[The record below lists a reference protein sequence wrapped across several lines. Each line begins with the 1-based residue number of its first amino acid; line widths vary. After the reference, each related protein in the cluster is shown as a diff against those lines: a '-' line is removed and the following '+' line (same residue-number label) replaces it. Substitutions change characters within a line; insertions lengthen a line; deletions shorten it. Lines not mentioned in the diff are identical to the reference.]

1 MDTTSKTLSR
11 TEPTIS
17 YPFVAA
23 LCEAID
29 GHENVVER
37 GLRKFG
43 LNDIEEESGR
53 VSLRRYI
60 GLFEWL
66 AEALNRPYLG
76 LELSMHAGPETLG
89 AIGYMFLGAQNLEIA
104 VNNLGHYLLA
114 VQDSSQLYLDVDREY
129 ACVHYEILDN
139 RITERRH
146 DTEYSLGY
154 VWHLMQICSP
164 DKIQLTMVE
173 FEHDRPSDVDG
184 PYRRLFG
191 APVLFR
197 RRANRLHF
205 RTEQLR
211 KPSRSGDPILFP
223 ILEAQMQ
230 ELASRNKEILS
241 FSDQVQSCLSSENL
255 AQGVRARGVANQ
267 LGISEAT
274 LHRRLKLEGKGFKAI
289 SDQAAKSHAS
299 YLISQKTISIATIA
313 RRLGYSETACLTRA
327 FRRWYGMSPR
337 DYRKSLS

>member
-17 YPFVAA
+17 YPFVTA

-29 GHENVVER
+29 GHDDVVEH
-37 GLRKFG
+37 GLTKFG
-43 LNDIEEESGR
+43 LGDIDEETVR
-53 VSLRRYI
+53 VPLRRYI

-76 LELSMHAGPETLG
+76 LELAMQAGPETLG

-104 VNNLGHYLLA
+104 VHNLGHYLLA
-114 VQDSSQLYLDVDREY
+114 VQDSSELYLDVDREY
-129 ACVHYEILDN
+129 ACVHYGVLDN

-173 FEHDRPSDVDG
+173 FEHDRPEEGDS
-184 PYRRLFG
+184 PYRRIFG

-205 RTEQLR
+205 RAEQLR
-211 KPSRSGDPILFP
+211 KPSRSGDPHLFP
-223 ILEAQMQ
+223 ILEAQVQ
-230 ELASRNKEILS
+230 ELVSRSKEIVS
-241 FSDQVQSCLSSENL
+241 FSDQVQSCLTSEHL
-255 AQGVRARGVANQ
+255 AQGVRARGVAKQ

-274 LHRRLKLEGKGFKAI
+274 LHRRLKLEGKSFKTL

-299 YLISQKTISIATIA
+299 YLISQRTLSIGAIA
-313 RRLGYSETACLTRA
+313 RRLGYAETACLTRA
-327 FRRWYGMSPR
+327 FQRWFGKSPR
-337 DYRKSLS
+337 EYRKSLL